1 MLVRFAPSL
10 IALVLLAGMLSA
22 ASERSAPSPTSWRC
36 LAPPIEPCF
45 IHRGRLSA
53 QNGIAY
59 MIWLVGTK
67 RIVAVSDT
75 EIPAMLGRYLDM
87 TSPDHSDIY
96 GDFEICPLGPDQP
109 GHMRSACVTSAV
121 KLVVQDRDRSR
132 PGFRLLSTWP
142 KTENK

>member
-1 MLVRFAPSL
+1 MLLRFAPSL
-10 IALVLLAGMLSA
+10 IALVSLAGMLPA
-22 ASERSAPSPTSWRC
+22 ASEQSPSPTSWRC

-45 IHRGRLSA
+45 THRGRLSA

-96 GDFEICPLGPDQP
+96 GDFEICPLEPDQP

-121 KLVVQDRDRSR
+121 KLAVQDRDRSR
-132 PGFRLLSTWP
+132 PGFRLPSTWP
-142 KTENK
+142 KTESK

>member
-10 IALVLLAGMLSA
+10 IALVSLAGMLSA
-22 ASERSAPSPTSWRC
+22 ANEQSAPSPTSWRC
-36 LAPPIEPCF
+36 LAPPLEPCF
-45 IHRGRLSA
+45 THRGRLSA

-75 EIPAMLGRYLDM
+75 EIPSTLGKYLDM

-96 GDFEICPLGPDQP
+96 GDFEICPLGPIDP
-109 GHMRSACVTSAV
+109 ATCARPVSPAV
-121 KLVVQDRDRSR
+121 S
-132 PGFRLLSTWP
+132 S
-142 KTENK
+142 